1 MKNTY
6 LSQKAFELEGKM
18 IPFNQWST
26 AHPEAYKIAMES
38 YKERYPSGIAYDDE
52 LGWCVIMAGQG
63 PFIAWSERAQ

>member
-1 MKNTY
+1 
-6 LSQKAFELEGKM
+6 M